1 MPNKKR
7 IAFLCN
13 YFPLVSETF
22 IRLQIDYFVKKGY
35 EVDIYPVHLLLDHP
49 LLKNYKNVFGFSSD
63 LARLVS
69 FPYYFLRYFLFSP
82 LALIRSLSV
91 RRHGDSARNF
101 KLFYISVFIIAR
113 GKYDILMCHFGNTGN
128 IGAFIKKC
136 IDPNIRLIC
145 MFHGVDIRAGIQEG
159 GSIYSDLFAEAN
171 EILSISSYNQRHLER
186 FGAPN
191 IRHHAVGVDVAV
203 CKKTDRVKLPGAP
216 VHILTVA
223 RLVWEK
229 GYKHAFDAVKLL
241 KETYAQHPFVYHVIG
256 DGPLRDELRQYVRE
270 KGLSDV
276 VIFEGELFGEEVHK
290 HYRDA
295 DLFLLPSIA
304 EALPVVVME
313 AQAYEIPVVATD
325 VGSVHEEIDD
335 GRTGFL
341 VPPGNSG
348 EIAKKIDWLLRHR
361 EEWADMGKKGREKMK
376 KEFNISR
383 LNMELEDIFFE
394 V

>member
-1 MPNKKR
+1 
-7 IAFLCN
+7 
-13 YFPLVSETF
+13 
-22 IRLQIDYFVKKGY
+22 LQIDYFVKKGY
-35 EVDIYPVHLLLDHP
+35 EVDIYPIHLLLDNP
-49 LLKNYKNVFGFSSD
+49 LLKKYKNVIGFSSD

-69 FPYYFLRYFLFSP
+69 FPYYFLRHFLFSP
-82 LALIRSLSV
+82 VTLIRSLSV
-91 RRHGDSARNF
+91 RKHGDSARNF
-101 KLFYISVFIIAR
+101 KLFYISIFFIAR
-113 GKYDILMCHFGNTGN
+113 RKYDVLMCHFGNTGN
-128 IGAFIKKC
+128 LGAFVKRH
-136 IDPNIRLIC
+136 IDPDIRLIC
-145 MFHGVDIRAGIQEG
+145 MFHGTDIRSGIVEG
-159 GSIYSDLFAEAN
+159 GAIYSDLFAEAN
-171 EILSISSYNQRHLER
+171 EILSISSYNQQHLER

-191 IRHHAVGVDVAV
+191 IRHHSVGVDVDV
-203 CKKTDRVKLPGAP
+203 FKKTNCIKPPGTP

-241 KETYAQHPFVYHVIG
+241 KEKYEQHSFIYHIVG
-256 DGPLRDELRQYVRE
+256 DGPLREELQQYVRQR
-270 KGLSDV
+270 GLSDV
-276 VIFEGELFGEEVHK
+276 VIFEGKLFGEEVHK

-313 AQAYEIPVVATD
+313 AQAYQIPVVATD

-361 EEWADMGKKGREKMK
+361 EKWADMGKNGREKIK
-376 KEFNISR
+376 KEFNINR
-383 LNMELEDIFFE
+383 LNTELENIFFKE
-394 V
+394 L